1 MYAASMNNMNL
12 VAIRDN
18 RATTTSLIVA
28 EFFEKRHDDVLKAI
42 RTLLSDLPEED
53 RRNFAEISVNDS
65 YGRVQPAYEMTRD
78 GFSLLAMGFTGKR
91 ALEWKVKFLKA
102 FNQMEGALSGS
113 IVEQVKSATDI
124 FRHVFELSKGMSNR
138 KAPAAIAA
146 NAAAKEATGL
156 DLLHM
161 MQIRFDDRD
170 YDNLTLFNGMVRL
183 MAADGLLIRDTFK
196 GVLDRLTIIISP
208 ERKLGDMRLP
218 TPLTFRRQLERIRP
232 MLAEQ
237 GIEFEFGRHSNKG
250 TIIEIEKQHK
260 TIAGKGETSCL
271 RTN

>member
-1 MYAASMNNMNL
+1 MRDIKNL
-12 VAIRDN
+12 ID
-18 RATTTSLIVA
+18 
-28 EFFEKRHDDVLKAI
+28 
-42 RTLLSDLPEED
+42 DLPPGGLP
-53 RRNFAEISVNDS
+53 NFGESS
-65 YGRVQPAYEMTRD
+65 YLNEQNKTQPMYQMSRD

-113 IVEQVKSATDI
+113 VVEHFKSAADI
-124 FRHVFELSKGMSNR
+124 FRQGFELSKSLNQR
-138 KAPAAIAA
+138 KGPAAIAA

-156 DLLHM
+156 DLLGM

-170 YDNLTLFNGMVRL
+170 YDNMTLFNGMVAL

-196 GVLDRLTIIISP
+196 GVIDRLTVIVSP
-208 ERKLGDMRLP
+208 ERKPGDMRLP
-218 TPLTFRRQLERIRP
+218 TPLTFRGQLEKLRP

-260 TIAGKGETSCL
+260 SIEEKGETPCL
-271 RTN
+271 KMN

>member
-1 MYAASMNNMNL
+1 MNSMNL
-12 VAIRDN
+12 VMIRDN

-28 EFFEKRHDDVLKAI
+28 QFFEKQHKNVLQSI
-42 RTLLSDLPEED
+42 ENLLVDLPEEG
-53 RRNFAEISVNDS
+53 RRNFQPSS
-65 YGRVQPAYEMTRD
+65 YQNEQNKTQPMYQMSRD

-113 IVEQVKSATDI
+113 VVERVKSATDV
-124 FRHVFELSKGMSNR
+124 FRHVYDLAKGISQC
-138 KAPAAIAA
+138 KGPAATAA
-146 NAAAKEATGL
+146 NVAAMETTGL
-156 DLLHM
+156 DLMGM
-161 MQIRFDDRD
+161 MHIRRDDRD
-170 YDNLTLFNGMVRL
+170 YDNLTLFNGMVAL

-196 GVLDRLTIIISP
+196 GVLDRLTVIISP
-208 ERKLGDMRLP
+208 ERKPGDMRLP
-218 TPLTFRRQLERIRP
+218 SPLTFRSQLERLRP

-260 TIAGKGETSCL
+260 SIEEKGETPCL
-271 RTN
+271 KMN